1 MGKVSFPI
9 PLSAHR
15 FGDPDRLLLLHV
27 RFEAQRYTSLLPEQ
41 DGARQTRVHGGGKPS
56 ARAPVSRTSAHAHP
70 LKLRDPT
77 VVFPLRY
84 AGSTSPGISVRT
96 RLIPVSPSGG
106 SPPLKTSMTSF
117 SL

>member
-41 DGARQTRVHGGGKPS
+41 DGPGRRGSMAEG
-56 ARAPVSRTSAHAHP
+56 SRPPELQYPEPPPTLTLSSS
-70 LKLRDPT
+70 DPT

-84 AGSTSPGISVRT
+84 ASSTSPGISVRT

-106 SPPLKTSMTSF
+106 SPL
-117 SL
+117 L